1 MINCINKISNG
12 YLDVIGILNG
22 KRAFCGP
29 DTIQIDLTD
38 YCNNQC
44 LACWCNSPL
53 LSKERLDRRK
63 DMLPAG
69 LVKKLIAETAEMGL
83 REIYFSGGG
92 EPFMH
97 PDILK
102 IISHA
107 KEFGIACAINTNFT
121 LISREIIQRLIEL
134 KVDSITVSVWAG
146 TADIYKDLHPG
157 KKEED
162 FFRIQDALSYLNS
175 QKKDRPLVKVYN
187 VICNI
192 NYQQIAK
199 MLDFAA
205 KTNSEFVE
213 FTLVDTIPGATDK
226 IILSVNEREFLL
238 KQFKEIPEGFLDPRI
253 NHKPKILNLQHFLR
267 RLSNPD
273 AQCAE
278 YDTQF
283 IDSLPCY
290 VGWLFARI
298 MPNGD
303 VNSCLKSHRFPV
315 GNLHKQSFK
324 KIWNSQKQIYFRK
337 KTLATR
343 KDDEFFSL
351 IGNDPNCKT
360 GCYKSCDDINRNVS
374 IHNKIMALP
383 VSKRRIL
390 SLMGKTGFAGLMA
403 KFKM

>member
-1 MINCINKISNG
+1 MINLINKLRNN
-12 YLDVIGILNG
+12 YLDIAGIFNG
-22 KRAFCGP
+22 RDAFSGP
-29 DTIQIDLTD
+29 STIQIDLTD
-38 YCNNQC
+38 FCNNNC
-44 LACWCNSPL
+44 IACWCNSPL
-53 LSKERLDRRK
+53 LSKERLSRSKDR
-63 DMLPAG
+63 LPTV
-69 LVKKLIAETAEMGL
+69 LVKKLITEAYNMGL

-97 PDILK
+97 SELLE

-107 KEFGIACAINTNFT
+107 KKFGIVCSINTNFT
-121 LISREIIQRLIEL
+121 LINEEIIQRLIEL
-134 KVDSITVSVWAG
+134 GVDTITVSVWAG

-162 FFRIQDALSYLNS
+162 FLRIQDALYCLNS
-175 QKKDRPLVKVYN
+175 RKKNRPLVKVYN

-192 NYQQIAK
+192 NYHQITE

-226 IILSVNEREFLL
+226 IILSVRERESLL
-238 KQFKEIPEGFLDPRI
+238 KQCKEIPEGFLDPRV

-267 RLSNPD
+267 RISNPD

-324 KIWNSQKQIYFRK
+324 KIWNSRKQIYFRK
-337 KTLATR
+337 KTLAMR

-360 GCYKSCDDINRNVS
+360 GCHKSCDDISRNVS
-374 IHNKIMALP
+374 MHNRITALP

-390 SLMGKTGFAGLMA
+390 GLIGKIGFAGLMA
-403 KFKM
+403 KFKV